1 MKSLINLHKSYS
13 FLIVVPIL
21 ILVTANLSS
30 CSKEP
35 RCKDFLIQ
43 VDSIKANI
51 ATIYSETFVGS
62 LIEIDIYGIISY
74 NGCSSFSHCNTYIKD
89 NDLIIEA
96 WKTSDTEATVCP
108 TVMVY
113 LDQHITYDRDKLP
126 DSFNI
131 KVKQPDGFSW
141 LKKWISSILKDIDFH
156 QDKQSK

>member
-1 MKSLINLHKSYS
+1 MKSLIMLLK
-13 FLIVVPIL
+13 FCPLLIILPIS
-21 ILVTANLSS
+21 IWVTSNLSS

-35 RCKDFLIQ
+35 RFKDFLIQ
-43 VDSIKANI
+43 VDSIKADI

-96 WKTSDTEATVCP
+96 WKTSDTEAIVCP
-108 TVMVY
+108 AVMVY
-113 LDQHITYDRDKLP
+113 LDQHVTFGRDKLP

-131 KVKQPDGFSW
+131 KVKQPDGSF
-141 LKKWISSILKDIDFH
+141 LVKKME
-156 QDKQSK
+156 